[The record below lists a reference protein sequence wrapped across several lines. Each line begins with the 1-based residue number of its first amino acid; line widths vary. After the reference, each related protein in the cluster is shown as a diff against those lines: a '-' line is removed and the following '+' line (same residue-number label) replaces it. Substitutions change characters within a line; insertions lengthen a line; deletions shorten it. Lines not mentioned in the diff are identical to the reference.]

1 MKNNKNTFMLIL
13 DIFFVLFLCFILLL
27 FTLLLNRG
35 GEMQIAG
42 KYIIN
47 PTMLAAVIISVFVY
61 LYFMTK
67 VSIRELTSILSG
79 MSGFSSSTKSTEKNG
94 IK

>member
-1 MKNNKNTFMLIL
+1 MKNNENTFILIL

-27 FTLLLNRG
+27 FTLLLNKG

-47 PTMLAAVIISVFVY
+47 PTMLAAVITSVFVY

-67 VSIRELTSILSG
+67 ASVRELTSILSD
-79 MSGFSSSTKSTEKNG
+79 MPDPSSCIENTEKDG
-94 IK
+94 TK

>member
-1 MKNNKNTFMLIL
+1 MKNNESTFILIL

-35 GEMQIAG
+35 GEMQTAG

-67 VSIRELTSILSG
+67 TSVRELTSILSD
-79 MSGFSSSTKSTEKNG
+79 MPDSSSRIENTEKNG